1 MESRIYDYQ
10 KFSSADS
17 RKNNRGEYSFSHKL
31 GITDIFFVN
40 KPEELGEISD
50 ADAVIDYN
58 IDVIA
63 SKGGIDEMK
72 FRTYK
77 IELVVI
83 KDNYPDDEEEIDL
96 DMEEGSNIQVGR
108 IRSIS
113 GECPVPSYP
122 TRLEIDMQNSMN
134 VANFLVEVVFGK
146 DI

>member
-10 KFSSADS
+10 RFSSDNP

-31 GITDIFFVN
+31 GITDIFLVN

-63 SKGGIDEMK
+63 SKEGIDEMRFK
-72 FRTYK
+72 TYR
-77 IELVVI
+77 IELVI
-83 KDNYPDDEEEIDL
+83 TKDNYPEESEEIDV
-96 DMEEGSNIQVGR
+96 DIEDGVNIQIGR

-113 GECPVPSYP
+113 KECPIPSYP
-122 TRLEIDMQNSMN
+122 TRLEVDMQNSMN

>member
-10 KFSSADS
+10 RFSSGNP
-17 RKNNRGEYSFSHKL
+17 RKNNRGEYSFSRKL

-50 ADAVIDYN
+50 AVAVIDYN

-63 SKGGIDEMK
+63 SKEGIDEMK
-72 FRTYK
+72 FRTYR
-77 IELVVI
+77 IELVI
-83 KDNYPDDEEEIDL
+83 TKDNYPEDSEEIDI
-96 DMEEGSNIQVGR
+96 DIEDGGNIQIGR

-113 GECPVPSYP
+113 NECPIPSYP

-134 VANFLVEVVFGK
+134 VANFLIEVVFGK